1 MKNCICVCALGVFG
15 ALILL
20 GGEQPVTV
28 EVGLSAPGHEVPDS
42 LWGIFLEDIAMSVD
56 GCLYPELVLNRG
68 FDFRPAPSDPD
79 FERRTKGPCDL
90 GIPGW
95 QNDFAQNPG
104 TNGRITLQYARPKFE
119 DNPAYLRIEAFAPWA
134 GVKNVGQLGEMRVKA
149 GERYRVSLWA
159 RGNVPVAVRLKTPGA
174 KGRVL
179 WGTEFKGVGPDW
191 TRFEAEFCLKES
203 SPAALGVYAVK
214 KGTVELEQVSLMPT
228 ETFRGHGLRKDIAQ
242 MIADLK
248 PANFRFPGGC
258 MLESYDY
265 GAWWDWKRTLGE
277 EGNRQP
283 LWNIWGY
290 YQLNGLGFYEYF
302 RFAEDIGAEPLPV
315 FIGGRTCQFRDSQ
328 LWPMSSLDDLARNI
342 LDAIEFARGDASTKW
357 GAVRAAMGHPAP
369 FPLKAI
375 GIGNEN
381 WGKEYFKRYYA
392 LAAKVRAAHPDI
404 KIIAAIDPHVILQ
417 PKRGEEAWGMIRK
430 GEVDFADEHMYGS
443 PSYWLNH
450 CDRYDSYP
458 RDGVPVYI
466 GEWGTKNVREDWLDG
481 HYVAMS
487 EAAFRIGI
495 EKNSDVV
502 KMVAYAPLA
511 RRFGAPR
518 DGFAL
523 LKVTSD
529 GVYGNPTYYAEKM
542 FADNRIERI
551 VPVSYPKLTSVQPA
565 GWEQDKGRFN
575 PENKAVEV
583 VSFHVGAGLA
593 KDELVVKLVN
603 AGSEVRDV
611 TLAFDRDLPSG
622 TVTRTTLAAEP
633 GALNTFAEPTKH
645 VPVADD
651 FAFAGG
657 RSCAVQLKPYSFVV
671 LRFDGAN

>member
-1 MKNCICVCALGVFG
+1 MHKLSLMSACAAV
-15 ALILL
+15 ALAALSDPI
-20 GGEQPVTV
+20 QVKIDVTT
-28 EVGLSAPGHEVPDS
+28 PGHAVPDS

-68 FDFRPAPSDPD
+68 FDFRPAPSDPG
-79 FERRTKGPCDL
+79 FERRAKGPMDL

-95 QNDFAQNPG
+95 ENDFAQNPG

-119 DNPAYLRIEAFAPWA
+119 DNPAYLRIEAFAPYA
-134 GVKNVGQLGEMRVKA
+134 GVKNSGQMGEMRLQA

-159 RGNVPVAVRLKTPGA
+159 RGDGPVAVRVKTQGD
-174 KGRVL
+174 KGKVL
-179 WGTEFKGVGPDW
+179 WGTEFKDVGSDW
-191 TRFEAEFCLKES
+191 KRFEAEFALTEA
-203 SPAALGVYAVK
+203 SPASLGVYAVR
-214 KGTVELEQVSLMPT
+214 KGTVELEQVSLKPV
-228 ETFRGHGLRKDIAQ
+228 ETYKGHGLRKDVAQ
-242 MIADLK
+242 LIADLK

-265 GAWWDWKRTLGE
+265 SAWWDWKRTLGE
-277 EGNRQP
+277 PGNRQP

-315 FIGGRTCQFRDSQ
+315 FIGGRTCQFRNSQ

-357 GAVRAAMGHPAP
+357 GAVRASMGHPAP
-369 FPLKAI
+369 FRLKTI

-392 LAAKVRAAHPDI
+392 LAAKVREAHPDI

-417 PKRGEEAWGMIRK
+417 SKRGEESWAMVRK

-450 CDRYDSYP
+450 CDRYDGYP

-481 HYVAMS
+481 HYVALS

-542 FADNRIERI
+542 FTDNRPER
-551 VPVSYPKLTSVQPA
+551 VLPVSYPKVTSVQPA

-583 VSFHVGAGLA
+583 VSFHAGAGLT
-593 KDELVVKLVN
+593 DDGMVVKLVN
-603 AGSEVRDV
+603 AGPEARDV
-611 TLAFDRDLPSG
+611 ELLFDADLPAG
-622 TVTRTTLAAEP
+622 RVTRTTLAGEP
-633 GALNTFAEPTKH
+633 GARNTFAEPKRH
-645 VPVADD
+645 VPVVDEFRFD
-651 FAFAGG
+651 GG
-657 RSCAVQLKPYSFVV
+657 SRCTVKLQPYSFVV
-671 LRFDGAN
+671 LRGHAD